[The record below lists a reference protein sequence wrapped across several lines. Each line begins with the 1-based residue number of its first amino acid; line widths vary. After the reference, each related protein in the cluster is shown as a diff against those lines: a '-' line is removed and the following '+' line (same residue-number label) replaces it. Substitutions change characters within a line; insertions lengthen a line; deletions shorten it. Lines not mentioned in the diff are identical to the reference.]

1 MFVKNNKFYTRSIE
15 IKYLSLLFIFLLG
28 ITACQSNNTP
38 QKSKL
43 TPPPP
48 DSDYFQEIGK
58 EIGLDFVHSIGDKEL
73 SNIVESSGAGAA
85 FLDYDQDGFIDLYVC
100 SGTWVKGLTSG
111 DKPAVVPEN
120 HLYHNL

>member
-85 FLDYDQDGFIDLYVC
+85 
-100 SGTWVKGLTSG
+100 
-111 DKPAVVPEN
+111 
-120 HLYHNL
+120 